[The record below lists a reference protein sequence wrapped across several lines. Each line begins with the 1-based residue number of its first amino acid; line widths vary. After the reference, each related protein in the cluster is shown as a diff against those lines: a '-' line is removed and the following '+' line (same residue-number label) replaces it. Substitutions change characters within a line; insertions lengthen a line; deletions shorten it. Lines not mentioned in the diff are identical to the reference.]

1 MPLAGLSNLR
11 ARSCA
16 IASERR
22 SVSEWTFLTNHALV
36 LSFLAKH
43 PRITALD
50 LAEAIGI
57 RERAVRR
64 IISELEFAGYIKKKR
79 DGRRNTYTIDLDMPL
94 RHQTHQHVAI
104 GNFLEALAWER
115 VAGNGALAEPGGR
128 LSGTRRPRK

>member
-1 MPLAGLSNLR
+1 M
-11 ARSCA
+11 
-16 IASERR
+16 
-22 SVSEWTFLTNHALV
+22 SEWTFLTNHALV

-64 IISELEFAGYIKKKR
+64 IISDLEFAGYIKKKR
-79 DGRRNTYTIDLDMPL
+79 DGRRNTYTINLDMPL

-115 VAGNGALAEPGGR
+115 VAGNGALPEPGGR
-128 LSGTRRPRK
+128 RSGTRRLSQQPR

>member
-1 MPLAGLSNLR
+1 M
-11 ARSCA
+11 
-16 IASERR
+16 
-22 SVSEWTFLTNHALV
+22 SEWTFLTNHALV

-50 LAEAIGI
+50 LAGAIGI

-64 IISELEFAGYIKKKR
+64 IISDLEVAGYIKKKK
-79 DGRRNTYTIDLDMPL
+79 DGRRNTYTINLDMPL

-115 VAGNGALAEPGGR
+115 VAGNGALPEPGGR
-128 LSGTRRPRK
+128 RSGTRRPRQRPK